1 MEKLKYNNN
10 NSSKTYSIMKTTR
23 FITALGLVMLALAAC
38 TNEDEMP
45 GGDKLPEGAV
55 HITAHIEGV
64 QTRAPQLDA
73 DGKGNFAQGDV
84 WGMYAYTDAT
94 SPGENREYK
103 YRETVLYWKDLSETS
118 PVTFSAHYPRI
129 TENIA
134 NPAAYMYTPLYWG
147 NTVDLLYATATA
159 SKGGTVALTFKH
171 LMHRLIVNLIA
182 GEGMTGVDLSSALIN
197 STAKDGAST
206 MFASVEI
213 NLLTG
218 AVNYDRVEGGLS
230 LSNGGNGNA
239 DWEVAPQDLTAG
251 AEWFRIKVGE
261 DTWYYNVP
269 ANLNSSNPNHPTRL
283 ESGKQLTLNLTLK
296 KNQQTGQTNVVL
308 SGSEIFGWGD
318 GGTITDD
325 VTISGKKAL
334 NSSQK

>member
-1 MEKLKYNNN
+1 
-10 NSSKTYSIMKTTR
+10 MKTTR
-23 FITALGLVMLALAAC
+23 FITAFGLVMLALAAC

-55 HITAHIEGV
+55 HITAQIEGV

-84 WGMYAYTDAT
+84 WGMYAYTDAA

-118 PVTFSAHYPRI
+118 PVTFSAYYPRI

-197 STAKDGAST
+197 STAKDGTAT
-206 MFASVEI
+206 MLASVEI
-213 NLLTG
+213 NLLAG

-296 KNQQTGQTNVVL
+296 KNQQTGQTEVVL

>member
-1 MEKLKYNNN
+1 
-10 NSSKTYSIMKTTR
+10 
-23 FITALGLVMLALAAC
+23 
-38 TNEDEMP
+38 
-45 GGDKLPEGAV
+45 
-55 HITAHIEGV
+55 
-64 QTRAPQLDA
+64 
-73 DGKGNFAQGDV
+73 
-84 WGMYAYTDAT
+84 
-94 SPGENREYK
+94 
-103 YRETVLYWKDLSETS
+103 
-118 PVTFSAHYPRI
+118 
-129 TENIA
+129 
-134 NPAAYMYTPLYWG
+134 
-147 NTVDLLYATATA
+147 
-159 SKGGTVALTFKH
+159 
-171 LMHRLIVNLIA
+171 
-182 GEGMTGVDLSSALIN
+182 
-197 STAKDGAST
+197 

-308 SGSEIFGWGD
+308 SGSEIF
-318 GGTITDD
+318 
-325 VTISGKKAL
+325 AMAERL
-334 NSSQK
+334 RMM